1 MTKQG
6 REQGWTSQPGA
17 GKERG
22 EVEIQPPGRGSG
34 RHKKTGGTKKAIKF
48 KYLGD
53 FGWEVARLIYRIKID

>member
-1 MTKQG
+1 M
-6 REQGWTSQPGA
+6 
-17 GKERG
+17 
-22 EVEIQPPGRGSG
+22 EIQPPGRGSG